1 MAFSVKDHET
11 DAAVR
16 RLARL
21 WDKSLTDTI
30 KIAVER
36 EYERASD
43 TIPLSERLAAISDR
57 YRSRPET
64 GLRADKT
71 FFDELSGDE

>member
-1 MAFSVKDHET
+1 LAFSVKDET
-11 DAAVR
+11 TDVAVR

-21 WDKSLTDTI
+21 WDKSLTETI

-36 EYERASD
+36 EYARSNA
-43 TIPLSERLAAISDR
+43 TKLLSERLASLSAR

-64 GLRADKT
+64 GLDADKA
-71 FFDELSGDE
+71 FFDELSGED